1 MVDGIYGSRLRS
13 EKRSSSSERLELREE
28 SASGD
33 LLEGRMAFPV
43 AS

>member
-1 MVDGIYGSRLRS
+1 MVDGTYGSRLRS
-13 EKRSSSSERLELREE
+13 ENRSSSSERLEPRGE

-43 AS
+43 AF